1 MSARRISIAACAIWL
16 LAMARG
22 WPNVAGGTVKRSG
35 AAGVHFEVG
44 AECFACH
51 NGLATPA
58 GEDVSIGVSW
68 RASMMANSARDPYW
82 QAAVRRETIDHPR
95 AVQAIEDECALCH
108 MPMARALAR
117 DTGRFGEVFEWL
129 PGRGASRLHRL
140 AADGVSCSLCHQIG
154 PDRLGTR
161 ESFTGGFVI
170 APEGRLMFGPFE
182 PDRGHAT
189 IMRSAT
195 GARPAAARHVEQSE
209 LCATCHTLYT
219 EALGP
224 AGEVIGSLPEQVPY
238 LEWRHS
244 AYRETASCQGC
255 HMPPAASTPVA
266 SVLGV
271 PRDRLARHT
280 FLGGNAFML
289 RMFNRYRVEL
299 AVEARPHEL
308 EAAVAATLRQLE
320 RDTATVTLVE
330 AVRRGDALGLVV
342 EVRNLTGHKLPT
354 GYPSRRAWLHVT
366 VREATGR
373 IVFES
378 GAPAASGAIV
388 GNDND
393 DDPMR
398 YEPHYEEITRADQV
412 QIYEAI
418 MGESNGRVTTG
429 LLRAV
434 QFLKDNRLLPL
445 GFEKTTAERDVAVIG
460 NAAADADFAGGRDR
474 VRYVVEVGNA
484 PGPLSVAV
492 ELCFQT
498 IAFRWADNLRPYEAA
513 EPRRFVAFY
522 DAMAATS
529 SVVLAQADARVP

>member
-1 MSARRISIAACAIWL
+1 
-16 LAMARG
+16 
-22 WPNVAGGTVKRSG
+22 
-35 AAGVHFEVG
+35 
-44 AECFACH
+44 
-51 NGLATPA
+51 
-58 GEDVSIGVSW
+58 
-68 RASMMANSARDPYW
+68 
-82 QAAVRRETIDHPR
+82 
-95 AVQAIEDECALCH
+95 
-108 MPMARALAR
+108 
-117 DTGRFGEVFEWL
+117 
-129 PGRGASRLHRL
+129 
-140 AADGVSCSLCHQIG
+140 
-154 PDRLGTR
+154 
-161 ESFTGGFVI
+161 
-170 APEGRLMFGPFE
+170 
-182 PDRGHAT
+182 
-189 IMRSAT
+189 
-195 GARPAAARHVEQSE
+195 
-209 LCATCHTLYT
+209 
-219 EALGP
+219 
-224 AGEVIGSLPEQVPY
+224 
-238 LEWRHS
+238 
-244 AYRETASCQGC
+244 
-255 HMPPAASTPVA
+255 MPPAASTPVA

-474 VRYVVEVGNA
+474 VRYVVEVGDA

-498 IAFRWADNLRPYEAA
+498 IAFRWADNLRTYEPA

-529 SVVLAQADARVP
+529 SVVLARADARVP